1 MNLFEDFLNL
11 VLPSKCVLCQ
21 VVGSS
26 ICIKCQQKHFS
37 GSRVVERSDLHGFA
51 VCEYTQE
58 VAKVIHDF
66 KENSATSLAQ
76 QMAKS
81 LAALV
86 PDSCKILVP
95 MPSKRQSFSNRGFV
109 PAKVIAVAVAKQI
122 ARSQKRLITV
132 SDVLSISKEV
142 QDQASLSG
150 AQRRNNLTGA
160 MGTSA
165 KASLGPVWLIDDI
178 VTTGSTL
185 QEAKRCLAAQGVS
198 VLGFLAFAE
207 TLPKNRQ
214 NSHGKLV

>member
-21 VVGSS
+21 LVGSS
-26 ICIKCQQKHFS
+26 ICVQCQQKHLS
-37 GSRVVERSDLHGFA
+37 GAREVERFNLQGLA

-58 VAKVIHDF
+58 VAKVIHEF
-66 KENSATSLAQ
+66 KEHSATSLAHH
-76 QMAKS
+76 MAQS
-81 LAALV
+81 LAELV
-86 PDSCKILVP
+86 PESCKILVP
-95 MPSKRQSFSNRGFV
+95 MPSKWQSFSNRGFV

-132 SDVLSISKEV
+132 SDVLSVSKEV

-150 AQRRNNLTGA
+150 AQRRNNLNGA

-185 QEAKRCLAAQGVS
+185 QEANRCLAAQGVS

-214 NSHGKLV
+214 KVHGKPF